1 MATKYGKK
9 TLKDKVNG
17 GLRTAFMSVAAL
29 GAMGGVGYYNYGT
42 VQEQEVKVRAYD
54 THIEYEEGG
63 AKKGYYTFE
72 TDKGIMIAE
81 KSRLHL
87 QSQEDADKIYQKI
100 SADKTYKIKTYGVDI
115 AGTWRPNILEAR
127 EVTEDELKA
136 RAADKLKRETE
147 AKARAAGQ
155 PVVQPGQVAAPVAQ
169 AGQPVA
175 APVAGVL
182 SGRVTTMDILT
193 ADGKN
198 TVQIT
203 MPIEAAGKVVVG
215 SVTPLQAAPVA
226 PAAPVAVP
234 PPAPKSSF

>member
-29 GAMGGVGYYNYGT
+29 GAVGGVGYYNYGT
-42 VQEQEVKVRAYD
+42 VQEQEVKIRSYE
-54 THIEYEEGG
+54 TNIEYEEGSRS
-63 AKKGYYTFE
+63 GYYTFD
-72 TDKGIMIAE
+72 TDKGVMIAE

-87 QSQEDADKIYQKI
+87 QSQDDADKIYQKI
-100 SADKTYKIKTYGVDI
+100 SADKTYRIKTYGVDI

-155 PVVQPGQVAAPVAQ
+155 PVAQPGQVAAPVAQ

-182 SGRVTTMDILT
+182 SGRVTTMLGT
-193 ADGKN
+193 GRPTLNSTRPPSCWAL
-198 TVQIT
+198 
-203 MPIEAAGKVVVG
+203 VVCSRASWLG
-215 SVTPLQAAPVA
+215 AY
-226 PAAPVAVP
+226 
-234 PPAPKSSF
+234 SSSTSS

>member
-29 GAMGGVGYYNYGT
+29 GAVGGVGYYNYGT
-42 VQEQEVKVRAYD
+42 VQEQEVKIRSYE
-54 THIEYEEGG
+54 TNIEYEEGSRS
-63 AKKGYYTFE
+63 GYYTFD
-72 TDKGIMIAE
+72 TDKGVMIAE

-87 QSQEDADKIYQKI
+87 QSQDDADKIYQKI
-100 SADKTYKIKTYGVDI
+100 SADKTYRIKTYGVDI

-127 EVTEDELKA
+127 EVTEEELKA
-136 RAADKLKRETE
+136 RAADKLKREAD
-147 AKARAAGQ
+147 AKAKAGQ
-155 PVVQPGQVAAPVAQ
+155 PVAQPGQVVAPVAQ
-169 AGQPVA
+169 PGQPVA

-226 PAAPVAVP
+226 AP
-234 PPAPKSSF
+234 PPTPKAPS

>member
-29 GAMGGVGYYNYGT
+29 GAVGGVGYYNYGT
-42 VQEQEVKVRAYD
+42 VQEQEVKVRSYE
-54 THIEYEEGG
+54 TNIEYEEGSRS
-63 AKKGYYTFE
+63 GYYTFD
-72 TDKGIMIAE
+72 TDKGVMIAE

-87 QSQEDADKIYQKI
+87 QSQDDADKIYQKI
-100 SADKTYKIKTYGVDI
+100 SADKTYRIKTYGVDI

-127 EVTEDELKA
+127 EVTEEELKA
-136 RAADKLKRETE
+136 RAADKLKREAD
-147 AKARAAGQ
+147 AKAKAGQ
-155 PVVQPGQVAAPVAQ
+155 PVAPGQVAAPVAQ
-169 AGQPVA
+169 AGQPIA

-226 PAAPVAVP
+226 PAAPVTAP
-234 PPAPKSSF
+234 PPPTPKAPS